1 MPSYDYNL
9 IFEDNWA
16 GHMSIV
22 TICFATELLP
32 IVVAIEATVLI
43 LTDSFLGSILTP
55 RCSISDIFR
64 FVFDRLFD
72 CLFLIYFL
80 ASTKEWFQFSI
91 SEFYFIFLKER
102 NLD

>member
-22 TICFATELLP
+22 TIYFATELLP

-43 LTDSFLGSILTP
+43 LTDSFLGSILVFHIYFGLF
-55 RCSISDIFR
+55 SI
-64 FVFDRLFD
+64 D
-72 CLFLIYFL
+72 CLI
-80 ASTKEWFQFSI
+80 ACS
-91 SEFYFIFLKER
+91 
-102 NLD
+102 